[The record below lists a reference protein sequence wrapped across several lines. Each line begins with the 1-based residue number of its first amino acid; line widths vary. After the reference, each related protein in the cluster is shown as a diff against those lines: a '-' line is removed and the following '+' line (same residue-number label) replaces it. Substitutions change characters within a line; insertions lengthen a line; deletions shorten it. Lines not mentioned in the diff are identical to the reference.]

1 MTHCHSTILYGFNCW
16 SYLLWEEAIHGHGY
30 KEVRIA
36 KVGGG
41 CLGGCLPQLA
51 RLEYIFIETLKLT
64 LNLML
69 GVKEKRRKMSWLSQG
84 LVIIYDSMHRE
95 DNKWGMK
102 HSPVPSK
109 T

>member
-1 MTHCHSTILYGFNCW
+1 MSVLSVVGRDYTWVWLQ
-16 SYLLWEEAIHGHGY
+16 GHEY

-51 RLEYIFIETLKLT
+51 RLEYIFIETFIETLKLT

-84 LVIIYDSMHRE
+84 LLIIYDSTHCE
-95 DNKWGMK
+95 ENKWGMK
-102 HSPVPSK
+102 HSPVASK
-109 T
+109 S